1 MGKMINALA
10 GTLALMAVH
19 GAALAESASPS
30 VQDVDHRQV
39 LPVLVKVDAKGRISG
54 VNPAFRLSPRLNRL
68 LEDNL
73 QEIVTAPANS
83 KDGRAISSQFI
94 ANMALTTLTAE
105 DGSQAVQFT
114 YVSSQSIPRGE
125 WSWAHV
131 DNRRLALM
139 NRDQP
144 VRGGERFEPSFRSM
158 NPPKAPN
165 TGGSEPPPAG
175 GGQGKS

>member
-10 GTLALMAVH
+10 GMLALMAAH
-19 GAALAESASPS
+19 GAALAEPASPATK
-30 VQDVDHRQV
+30 DADHRQV
-39 LPVLVKVDAKGRISG
+39 IPVLVKVDARGRVSDI
-54 VNPAFRLSPRLNRL
+54 NPAFRLSPKLSRL

-73 QEIVTAPANS
+73 QEIVTAPANN
-83 KDGRAISSQFI
+83 KDGRAVSSQFI

-105 DGSQAVQFT
+105 DGRPAVQFT

-131 DNRRLALM
+131 DNRNLALV

-144 VRGGERFEPSFRSM
+144 IRGGERIEPSFRSM
-158 NPPKAPN
+158 NPPRAPSN
-165 TGGSEPPPAG
+165 GGPTSPPAG
-175 GGQGKS
+175 GSQGKS